1 MGYALTIDD
10 NRFQT
15 DDPVLTGRQLLQLVG
30 LAPPEEHKVFFFGPG
45 RQLEDIDLEET
56 VDLREPG
63 REHFITFR
71 TDRTFDFEL
80 DGQKQPWGN
89 EAISER
95 ILRWLSGVGD
105 DYRVWQ
111 ERRNEEDLLLE
122 PGQRVSLETRG
133 VERFYTGREDTNAGR
148 AAMLPQMDQ
157 RYLGDRDMDPEPV
170 TDGDKK
176 GIVFPGFELPT
187 GKFDHDL
194 TDILIV
200 LPASYPDAA
209 PDMFFCFPWIKISGA
224 DGWPKAADQTF
235 QFAGRGWQRWSRH
248 NNEWRAGTDGIHTML
263 RRVNAALRDA
273 S

>member
-10 NRFQT
+10 NRFQS
-15 DDPVLTGRQLLQLVG
+15 DDPILTGRQLLQLAG
-30 LAPPEEHKVFFFGPG
+30 LVPVEEHKVFFFGPG

-56 VDLREPG
+56 IDLREPG
-63 REHFITFR
+63 REHFISFR
-71 TDRTFDFEL
+71 TDRTFDLEL

-89 EAISER
+89 DVISETV
-95 ILRWLSGVGD
+95 LRRLAGVGAE
-105 DYRVWQ
+105 YRVWM
-111 ERRNEEDLLLE
+111 ERRDAEDLLLE
-122 PGQRVSLETRG
+122 PGQRVSLEGRG

-157 RYLGDRDMDPEPV
+157 RYIGDRGLAPESV
-170 TDGDKK
+170 NDGDKK
-176 GIVFPGFELPT
+176 AVVFRNFELPL
-187 GKFDHDL
+187 GKFDHEH

-209 PDMFFCFPWIKISGA
+209 PDMFFCFPWVKIRGT
-224 DGWPKAADQTF
+224 DGWPKAADQAF

-248 NNEWRAGTDGIHTML
+248 NNDWRAGTDGIHTML
-263 RRVNAALRDA
+263 QRVKAALRDA